1 MNWNAPINSWWRS
14 HVTLRTLYLLFLGQ
28 LVSFTLAL
36 MSFTSS
42 LIADLGII
50 ILRPFFN
57 VFIKSCSSSLV
68 SFNDNGFSLRCM
80 CLLGVDAPV
89 TQSAFAYFSLAL
101 VYGGV
106 LLYRRQRLRVII
118 HFFDYLAYE
127 VINKT
132 YRLGGSN
139 LDRY

>member
-1 MNWNAPINSWWRS
+1 MEKPCNLENSLSPVSGSACFFYPCS
-14 HVTLRTLYLLFLGQ
+14 HELHF
-28 LVSFTLAL
+28 
-36 MSFTSS
+36 
-42 LIADLGII
+42 
-50 ILRPFFN
+50 FFN
-57 VFIKSCSSSLV
+57 CRSWYYYSSTLFNIFIKSCSSSLV
-68 SFNDNGFSLRCM
+68 SFNDNGFSLRCT

-89 TQSAFAYFSLAL
+89 TQSAFTYFSLAL

>member
-1 MNWNAPINSWWRS
+1 
-14 HVTLRTLYLLFLGQ
+14 
-28 LVSFTLAL
+28 
-36 MSFTSS
+36 
-42 LIADLGII
+42 
-50 ILRPFFN
+50 
-57 VFIKSCSSSLV
+57 
-68 SFNDNGFSLRCM
+68 M